1 MMDAR
6 RNGLVLLALLLLT
19 QTTIS
24 AQTDSMG
31 KDVPIDSVSVAT
43 SDSLQTKRGF
53 FKKFLD
59 YFNDANKEKKNKKFD
74 FSVIG
79 GPHYSSDTKFGLG
92 LVAAGLYRTDRNDS
106 ILPPSNVSLYG
117 DVSTVGFYLLGV
129 RGNHLFPQEKYRL
142 NYNLYFYSFPS
153 LYWGR
158 GYDNGA
164 NSDNESDYKRFQ
176 AQVKVDFMFRVAK
189 SFYIGPMAV
198 FDLRNRNSGKE
209 GRHALQIRVS
219 AFPFFMTPVIF

>member
-1 MMDAR
+1 MIKTNFATKVFYYQMNTKLTR
-6 RNGLVLLALLLLT
+6 WILPIVMLVTETAV
-19 QTTIS
+19 Q
-24 AQTDSMG
+24 AQIHPAEANSPVDSIAVSTTDSLPV
-31 KDVPIDSVSVAT
+31 KQS
-43 SDSLQTKRGF
+43 F

-79 GPHYSSDTKFGLG
+79 GPHYSSDTKLGIG
-92 LVAAGLYRTDRNDS
+92 LVAAGLYRTDRKDS

-129 RGNHLFPQEKYRL
+129 RGNHLFPQNKYRL

-153 LYWGR
+153 LYWGK

-164 NSDNESDYKRFQ
+164 DDDNESEYDRFQ
-176 AQVKVDFMFRVAK
+176 AQVKADFMFRMARN
-189 SFYIGPMAV
+189 FYIGPMAV
-198 FDLRNRNSGKE
+198 FDYVYG
-209 GRHALQIRVS
+209 HD
-219 AFPFFMTPVIF
+219 F

>member
-31 KDVPIDSVSVAT
+31 KDVPVDSVSVAT
-43 SDSLQTKRGF
+43 SDSLQTKRSF

-92 LVAAGLYRTDRNDS
+92 FECFSLWRCLYCWVLSVGSKRQSLVPARE
-106 ILPPSNVSLYG
+106 I
-117 DVSTVGFYLLGV
+117 
-129 RGNHLFPQEKYRL
+129 
-142 NYNLYFYSFPS
+142 
-153 LYWGR
+153 
-158 GYDNGA
+158 
-164 NSDNESDYKRFQ
+164 
-176 AQVKVDFMFRVAK
+176 
-189 SFYIGPMAV
+189 
-198 FDLRNRNSGKE
+198 
-209 GRHALQIRVS
+209 
-219 AFPFFMTPVIF
+219 PVEL

>member
-1 MMDAR
+1 MMDTR
-6 RNGLVLLALLLLT
+6 RNGLILLALLLLT
-19 QTTIS
+19 RTTIH

-31 KDVPIDSVSVAT
+31 KDLPVDSVSIVT
-43 SDSLQTKRGF
+43 SDSLQAKRSF

-92 LVAAGLYRTDRNDS
+92 LVAAGLYRTDRNDT
-106 ILPPSNVSLYG
+106 IFPPSNVSLYG

-176 AQVKVDFMFRVAK
+176 AQV
-189 SFYIGPMAV
+189 
-198 FDLRNRNSGKE
+198 
-209 GRHALQIRVS
+209 
-219 AFPFFMTPVIF
+219 

>member
-43 SDSLQTKRGF
+43 SDSLQTKRSF

-142 NYNLYFYSFPS
+142 NYNLYFILSPVFIGEGDMIM
-153 LYWGR
+153 GR
-158 GYDNGA
+158 TLIMKATTNA
-164 NSDNESDYKRFQ
+164 
-176 AQVKVDFMFRVAK
+176 FRHK
-189 SFYIGPMAV
+189 
-198 FDLRNRNSGKE
+198 
-209 GRHALQIRVS
+209 
-219 AFPFFMTPVIF
+219 

>member
-31 KDVPIDSVSVAT
+31 KDVPVDSVSVAT
-43 SDSLQTKRGF
+43 SDSLQTKRSF

-142 NYNLYFYSFPS
+142 NYNLYFYSFSS

-164 NSDNESDYKRFQ
+164 NRIACTAHTFLILLDSRMCCAKLS
-176 AQVKVDFMFRVAK
+176 MFCQKLHTEIQPGGLALLC
-189 SFYIGPMAV
+189 
-198 FDLRNRNSGKE
+198 DLRLS
-209 GRHALQIRVS
+209 
-219 AFPFFMTPVIF
+219 

>member
-31 KDVPIDSVSVAT
+31 KDVPVDSVSVAT
-43 SDSLQTKRGF
+43 PDSLQAKRGF

-153 LYWGR
+153 LYW
-158 GYDNGA
+158 
-164 NSDNESDYKRFQ
+164 
-176 AQVKVDFMFRVAK
+176 
-189 SFYIGPMAV
+189 
-198 FDLRNRNSGKE
+198 
-209 GRHALQIRVS
+209 
-219 AFPFFMTPVIF
+219 

>member
-31 KDVPIDSVSVAT
+31 KDVPVDSVSVAT
-43 SDSLQTKRGF
+43 SDSLQTKRSF

-92 LVAAGLYRTDRNDS
+92 LVAAGLYRTPFSGRTGRADIR
-106 ILPPSNVSLYG
+106 
-117 DVSTVGFYLLGV
+117 
-129 RGNHLFPQEKYRL
+129 
-142 NYNLYFYSFPS
+142 SFPLRMFLFMEMS
-153 LYWGR
+153 LLL
-158 GYDNGA
+158 
-164 NSDNESDYKRFQ
+164 
-176 AQVKVDFMFRVAK
+176 
-189 SFYIGPMAV
+189 V
-198 FDLRNRNSGKE
+198 FICWE
-209 GRHALQIRVS
+209 
-219 AFPFFMTPVIF
+219 

>member
-1 MMDAR
+1 MNTR
-6 RNGLVLLALLLLT
+6 QNKLILFALLLLT
-19 QTTIS
+19 QTFIS
-24 AQTDSMG
+24 AQTHSTKIELPEDSIS
-31 KDVPIDSVSVAT
+31 VAAVNDSVPA
-43 SDSLQTKRGF
+43 KRSF

-92 LVAAGLYRTDRNDS
+92 LVAAGLYRTDSADT

-129 RGNHLFPQEKYRL
+129 RGNHLFPQDKYRL

-158 GYDNGA
+158 GYDNGTFI
-164 NSDNESDYKRFQ
+164 SVQWPYSTILTDG
-176 AQVKVDFMFRVAK
+176 
-189 SFYIGPMAV
+189 I
-198 FDLRNRNSGKE
+198 
-209 GRHALQIRVS
+209 
-219 AFPFFMTPVIF
+219 

>member
-176 AQVKVDFMFRVAK
+176 AQVKVDFMFSVAK
-189 SFYIGPMAV
+189 SFYNVTKAV
-198 FDLRNRNSGKE
+198 FDYID
-209 GRHALQIRVS
+209 GRDFEKQ
-219 AFPFFMTPVIF
+219 

>member
-43 SDSLQTKRGF
+43 SDSLQTKRSF

-106 ILPPSNVSLYG
+106 ISLWRCLYCWFL
-117 DVSTVGFYLLGV
+117 SVGSK
-129 RGNHLFPQEKYRL
+129 RQ
-142 NYNLYFYSFPS
+142 S
-153 LYWGR
+153 LVPAR
-158 GYDNGA
+158 
-164 NSDNESDYKRFQ
+164 E
-176 AQVKVDFMFRVAK
+176 
-189 SFYIGPMAV
+189 I
-198 FDLRNRNSGKE
+198 
-209 GRHALQIRVS
+209 
-219 AFPFFMTPVIF
+219 PVEL

>member
-158 GYDNGA
+158 GYDL
-164 NSDNESDYKRFQ
+164 SL
-176 AQVKVDFMFRVAK
+176 
-189 SFYIGPMAV
+189 I
-198 FDLRNRNSGKE
+198 
-209 GRHALQIRVS
+209 HI
-219 AFPFFMTPVIF
+219 

>member
-31 KDVPIDSVSVAT
+31 KDVPVDSVSVAT
-43 SDSLQTKRGF
+43 SDSLQTKRSF

-142 NYNLYFYSFPS
+142 NYNLYFYGEGDMIMERT
-153 LYWGR
+153 LIMKATT
-158 GYDNGA
+158 NA
-164 NSDNESDYKRFQ
+164 
-176 AQVKVDFMFRVAK
+176 FRRK
-189 SFYIGPMAV
+189 
-198 FDLRNRNSGKE
+198 
-209 GRHALQIRVS
+209 
-219 AFPFFMTPVIF
+219 